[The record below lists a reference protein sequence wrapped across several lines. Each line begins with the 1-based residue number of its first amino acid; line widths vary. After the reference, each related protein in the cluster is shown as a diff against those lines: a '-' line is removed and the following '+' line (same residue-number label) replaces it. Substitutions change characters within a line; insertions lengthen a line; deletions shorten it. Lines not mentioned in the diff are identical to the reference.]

1 MERGEGRSGGG
12 GSFSGFERNKLE
24 ERWVPAE
31 DDGGDRSGVVLVLVL
46 VLDVVMTEMRA
57 GDQGK
62 PML

>member
-31 DDGGDRSGVVLVLVL
+31 DHGGDRSGVVLVLVL
-46 VLDVVMTEMRA
+46 VVVVTEMRA
-57 GDQGK
+57 GE
-62 PML
+62 